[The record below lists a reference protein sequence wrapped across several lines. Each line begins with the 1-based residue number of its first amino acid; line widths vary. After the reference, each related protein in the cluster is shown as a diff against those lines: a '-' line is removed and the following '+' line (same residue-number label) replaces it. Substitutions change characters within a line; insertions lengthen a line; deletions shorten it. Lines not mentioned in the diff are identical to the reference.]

1 MIKIHFLNR
10 TLFILSELED
20 LDIDLEKSMIKKSD
34 ELFEDFIMRFERSDD
49 IRNSVVYS
57 DYPEDTII
65 EIGQIFKFIEAAGRI
80 VNNNRSELLIIE
92 RLGKN
97 DLPKGKVEKGERI
110 EDAAKREIEEECGYC
125 VEPESLFKI
134 ASFYTSVGFAG
145 SRQTLFY
152 TEVDESMKCG
162 PGGGV
167 EGEKIEIVEVPVRL
181 AENIMR
187 DDDIAKTPGLLF
199 AIEWWFAHQGSLRSE
214 IENP

>member
-1 MIKIHFLNR
+1 MKIDIANFELIPLQKGRYIKPWLAR
-10 TLFILSELED
+10 YVQDGE
-20 LDIDLEKSMIKKSD
+20 
-34 ELFEDFIMRFERSDD
+34 ERSWEVLEAGD
-49 IRNSVVYS
+49 SVAV
-57 DYPEDTII
+57 
-65 EIGQIFKFIEAAGRI
+65 
-80 VNNNRSELLIIE
+80 LIYHKKKDSFVLV
-92 RLGKN
+92 RQFRPAVFMKN
-97 DLPKGKVEKGERI
+97 DDGITVELCAGLLDKDLSPE
-110 EDAAKREIEEECGYC
+110 ETAVEEIEEECGYC